1 MDTTP
6 GNQKRAKRDE
16 VIGSQNRRHRSIVA
30 FVYTQTTDLN
40 KLLERSQVRSR
51 SVTANL
57 LRPISLLVF
66 RPDLVV
72 MQLTHKHF
80 FVYGLP

>member
-1 MDTTP
+1 M
-6 GNQKRAKRDE
+6 
-16 VIGSQNRRHRSIVA
+16 IGSQNRRHRSIVA
-30 FVYTQTTDLN
+30 FVYTQTDLN
-40 KLLERSQVRSR
+40 KRLERSQVRSR

-72 MQLTHKHF
+72 TQLTHEHF
-80 FVYGLP
+80 LVYGLP